1 MWWLL
6 LQADSFGRATMWNRD
21 GQMEKQMV
29 TVNQKYNSDLHW
41 EAEIGA
47 VRALV
52 LSTHREES

>member
-1 MWWLL
+1 
-6 LQADSFGRATMWNRD
+6 MWNRD